1 MMGYPAEIEKT
12 YNQCPVVKSGPMDAF
27 SWTCPHCGQPTTMTD
42 SDARSEYVDYCLKSA
57 EGDTCI
63 RVIAYRCPSPE
74 CNKLTIICQWRKVQS
89 RLMDGSIQHTLD
101 GIHWCLVPE
110 SRAKVLPDYIPAAI
124 IADYT
129 EACRICELSPKA
141 SATLS
146 RRCLQGMI
154 RGFFGVTK
162 RTLKDE
168 IEAIQEKIDPLT
180 WQAIDGVRS
189 IGNIGAHME
198 KDIDLIVDVDPNEA
212 TKLIEL
218 IELLIDDWY
227 VNQHKREEKLKAVIK
242 VKEDK
247 AAVKAAAKS

>member
-1 MMGYPAEIEKT
+1 
-12 YNQCPVVKSGPMDAF
+12 
-27 SWTCPHCGQPTTMTD
+27 MTD
-42 SDARSEYVDYCLKSA
+42 SDARSEDVDYRLKSA

-63 RVIAYRCPSPE
+63 RVDAYRCPSPE
-74 CNKLTIICQWRKVQS
+74 CHKLTIICEWRKVLI
-89 RLMDGSIQHTLD
+89 RHPEGSLYSTSDKARWH
-101 GIHWCLVPE
+101 LVPE
-110 SRAKVLPDYIPAAI
+110 SRAKVLPGYIPAAV

-154 RGFFGVTK
+154 RDFYHVK
-162 RTLKDE
+162 KDNLKQEVD
-168 IEAIQEKIDPLT
+168 AIQEKIDPLT

-198 KDIDLIVDVDPNEA
+198 KDIDRIIDVDPDEA

-227 VNQHKREEKLKAVIK
+227 VNRHKREEKLKAVIK

-247 AAVKAAAKS
+247 AAAKAAGKS